1 MRILLLIAI
10 IVISAVSYAQV
21 DTTKNIIDKA
31 KIQYKLSEAKTM
43 YFSHNYR
50 GALNLYR
57 EILAMD
63 DVNPSAH
70 YGVAECQY
78 SLKNYDAAL
87 DHIKDA
93 VKENPKVD
101 KDVDFTF
108 GIIHHQMGNLQEA
121 KTYYEKFK
129 LTIAEN
135 KSKMAD
141 YEINKLIAQCD
152 YAMANKDK
160 KSDVTIT
167 NLGSAVNSAFPEFA
181 PCISLDGK
189 TLVFTSRRNDTKG
202 GGVDINYDHLY
213 YSDVYQCTWNDE
225 DEEWNKSEPIPGK
238 INTEYHDGATGFTPD
253 GDLLLYRNIIGAT
266 KSGDVYYSKL
276 STSSGKWGSPKEML
290 AKEMKSKKATKRMN
304 SSYFESS
311 ATMTEDG
318 EQIYFVSERPGGL
331 GQADIYYIKKT
342 GKTWS
347 DPISVGTNI
356 NTSSDEKCVFI
367 HPSGNILFFSSNGF
381 DECFGSYDLYYSIK
395 DEQGNWGKPV
405 NMGAPIN
412 TVKEEKTISVTK
424 DGKYA
429 YVGAYYNIQS
439 RGDADIF
446 MIDISAL
453 GLVK

>member
-1 MRILLLIAI
+1 MRIILLTAI
-10 IVISAVSYAQV
+10 IVISAISYGQV

-57 EILAMD
+57 EILVVD

-87 DHIKDA
+87 DHINDA
-93 VKENPKVD
+93 VKVNPKVD
-101 KDVDFTF
+101 KDVDYMY
-108 GIIHHQMGNLQEA
+108 GIIHHQMGNLEEA

-129 LTIAEN
+129 LTIADN

-152 YAMANKDK
+152 YAIANKDK

-167 NLGSAVNSAFPEFA
+167 NLGSAVNSPFPEFA

-213 YSDVYQCTWNDE
+213 YSDVYQCTWNHE

-253 GDLLLYRNIIGAT
+253 GNLLLYRNIIGAT
-266 KSGDVYYSKL
+266 KSGDIYYSKL
-276 STSSGKWGSPKEML
+276 STSNGKWGSPKEML
-290 AKEMKSKKATKRMN
+290 AKEMKSKKASKRMN

-311 ATMTEDG
+311 ATMTENG
-318 EQIYFVSERPGGL
+318 EEIYFVSERPGGL
-331 GQADIYYIKKT
+331 GQADIYYIKKA

-347 DPISVGTNI
+347 DPINLGANI

-367 HPSGNILFFSSNGF
+367 HPSGKILFFSSNGF
-381 DECFGSYDLYYSIK
+381 EECFGSYDLYYSLK
-395 DEQGNWGKPV
+395 DEAGNWGKPI

-412 TVKEEKTISVTK
+412 TVKEEKTITVSK
-424 DGKYA
+424 DGKTA

-446 MIDISAL
+446 QIDISSL
-453 GLVK
+453 ELLK